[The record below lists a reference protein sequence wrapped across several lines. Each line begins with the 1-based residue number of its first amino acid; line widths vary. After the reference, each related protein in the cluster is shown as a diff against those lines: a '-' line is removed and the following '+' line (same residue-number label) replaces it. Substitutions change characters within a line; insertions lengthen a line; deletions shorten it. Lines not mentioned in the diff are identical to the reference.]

1 MHLENMRFIEKIKQH
16 WKVILICLLTIMFM
30 SKCSTSCSRGKEIEK
45 QANMIAALDSTIIY
59 KDSIIREMTFD
70 LDMKNALLD
79 SEKSHN
85 NNFTSIASDN
95 QAELMKK
102 VYNLTEE
109 NTKLKEDN
117 KRQKTLINALS
128 KENEIL
134 KAQLDSTLIKNN

>member
-1 MHLENMRFIEKIKQH
+1 MRFIEKIKQH
-16 WKVILICLLTIMFM
+16 WKVILLCLFVVLWMNR
-30 SKCSTSCSRGKEIEK
+30 CSVACSRESKIEK
-45 QANMIAALDSTIIY
+45 LEDQVEQGDSLLS
-59 KDSIIREMTFD
+59 KRDSIIREMTYE

-95 QAELMKK
+95 QAVLMKRVVK
-102 VYNLTEE
+102 LTEE

-117 KRQKTLINALS
+117 KRHKNLINDLS

-134 KAQLDSTLIKNN
+134 RIQLDSTIRKNN

>member
-1 MHLENMRFIEKIKQH
+1 MRFIEKIKQH
-16 WKVILICLLTIMFM
+16 WKVILICLLAIMFM

-45 QANMIAALDSTIIY
+45 QANTIAVLDSTIIS

-134 KAQLDSTLIKNN
+134 KAQLDSTLIKK

>member
-1 MHLENMRFIEKIKQH
+1 MNFVEKIKQH
-16 WKVILICLLTIMFM
+16 WKVILLCLFVVLWMNR
-30 SKCSTSCSRGKEIEK
+30 CSVACSRESKIEILED
-45 QANMIAALDSTIIY
+45 QVEYRDSLLSE
-59 KDSIIREMTFD
+59 KDSVIREMTYE

-95 QAELMKK
+95 QAVLMKK
-102 VYNLTEE
+102 VYKLSEE

-117 KRQKTLINALS
+117 KRHKNLINDLS

-134 KAQLDSTLIKNN
+134 RIQLDSTIRKNN

>member
-1 MHLENMRFIEKIKQH
+1 MSFTDKIKQH
-16 WKVILICLLTIMFM
+16 WKVILLCLFVVLWMNR
-30 SKCSTSCSRGKEIEK
+30 CSVACSRESKIEK
-45 QANMIAALDSTIIY
+45 LEDQVEQCDSLLS
-59 KDSIIREMTFD
+59 KRDSIIREMTYE

-95 QAELMKK
+95 QAVLMKRVVK
-102 VYNLTEE
+102 LTEE

-117 KRQKTLINALS
+117 KRHKNLINDLS

-134 KAQLDSTLIKNN
+134 RIQLDSTIRKNN